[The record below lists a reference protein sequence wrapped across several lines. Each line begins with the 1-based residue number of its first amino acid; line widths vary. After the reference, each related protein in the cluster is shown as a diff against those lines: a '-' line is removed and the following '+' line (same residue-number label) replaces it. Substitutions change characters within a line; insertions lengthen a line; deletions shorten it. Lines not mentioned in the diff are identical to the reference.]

1 MIQTYRRSRNRFGR
15 AGALWSAL
23 PVLLTL
29 AACDQE
35 AARQVVTEPPRLM
48 IEQTDKVVHAS
59 RKAIRSFLDVM
70 TPGTTCLA
78 RLRQKGVQ
86 FVSLPDKETKR
97 GCGYTSAVKVSA
109 FGDVPVSKEIILR
122 CPVAERVSDW
132 LNKTVQPAADKILN
146 TRVTK
151 LMVSSGYRCR
161 RSRGSRWGKK
171 RYRLSQHAYGNAFDL
186 WGFQFANRKQTRVR
200 DDWKYDLAAAR
211 EKAQEKADVAEKLP
225 RRTYLKQMREIIE
238 REKHRQIMVR
248 KPKLPK
254 KKGDMAGFWHY
265 ISISACNSF
274 NKVFTPEYD
283 RVHRHHIHFDLA
295 PTRLCG
301 VEGEFRRPVKR
312 NTGAKGKRRRIASRP

>member
-1 MIQTYRRSRNRFGR
+1 MIQTEVRSQKGRRFLW
-15 AGALWSAL
+15 AFAPMLLVLGACEQD
-23 PVLLTL
+23 
-29 AACDQE
+29 AAKQI
-35 AARQVVTEPPRLM
+35 VTEPPRLL
-48 IEQTDKVVHAS
+48 IEQTDKVVTAS
-59 RKAIRSFLDVM
+59 RKALRAFLDVM
-70 TPGTTCLA
+70 TPGTSCLG
-78 RLRQKGVQ
+78 RLRQKGVR

-97 GCGYTSAVKVSA
+97 GCGYTNAVKVSG
-109 FGDVPVSKEIILR
+109 FGDVGVSKDIIMR

-151 LMVSSGYRCR
+151 LMVSSAYRCR
-161 RSRGSRWGKK
+161 NSRGIRWGKK

-186 WGFQFANRKQTRVR
+186 WGFQFANKRHTRVR

-211 EKAQEKADVAEKLP
+211 EKAQGKADAAEKLP
-225 RRTYLKQMREIIE
+225 RRSYYKLMREIIE
-238 REKHRQIMVR
+238 REKARQTMR
-248 KPKLPK
+248 REPKLPK

-265 ISISACNSF
+265 VSISACNTF

-312 NTGAKGKRRRIASRP
+312 KKKGAAKKRRIASRP